1 MRRRVFVLALV
12 LGIASLLSKATAQQ
26 APPGPQKPQGPVAP
40 ASSAVQRRASVATT
54 TIHITDSV
62 GAPLAEVDVRATG
75 PVDRQGITDAEG
87 VVQFSSLAGGV
98 YRLHFQQEAFIT
110 LERDVTIRVGQPSR
124 VDVMLTTAPKIVK
137 EAPPPAPP
145 PPPPP
150 PPLPPPAPVATPRRR
165 EPTTVSIPTFLDRN
179 FIGREATKESVLECA
194 DAASIRLL
202 QLRDPLRE
210 HVHAS
215 ADEALY
221 VVAGEGTVRINGREE
236 QVASGVLS
244 IIPRGNAHEITRRGR
259 NPVIVLSILSGA
271 SCEGAA
277 GEPPTPR

>member
-1 MRRRVFVLALV
+1 
-12 LGIASLLSKATAQQ
+12 
-26 APPGPQKPQGPVAP
+26 
-40 ASSAVQRRASVATT
+40 
-54 TIHITDSV
+54 
-62 GAPLAEVDVRATG
+62 
-75 PVDRQGITDAEG
+75 
-87 VVQFSSLAGGV
+87 V

-110 LERDVTIRVGQPSR
+110 LERDVTIRVGQPFR

-137 EAPPPAPP
+137 EAPAPAS
-145 PPPPP
+145 PPPP
-150 PPLPPPAPVATPRRR
+150 PPLPPPAPVETPRRR
-165 EPTTVSIPTFLDRN
+165 EPITVSIPTFLDRN

-194 DAASIRLL
+194 DATSVRLL

-244 IIPRGNAHEITRRGR
+244 IIPRGNAHELTRRGR

-277 GEPPTPR
+277 GESPTAR